1 MQSLSCIEG
10 STGGIRNTLITSFQ
24 DMLLDRSFRIDLT
37 PDQVVELT
45 KQLPDK
51 KKHALL
57 KAFERERALD
67 RLKVM
72 MEALKDVDI
81 DEETIRKEVDA
92 VRAKRYAA
100 RKKNSLQVVTHF
112 STPN

>member
-1 MQSLSCIEG
+1 M
-10 STGGIRNTLITSFQ
+10 TF
-24 DMLLDRSFRIDLT
+24 DRGFRIDLT
-37 PDQVVELT
+37 PDQVVDLA
-45 KQLPDK
+45 KQLPSKEKD
-51 KKHALL
+51 ALL

-81 DEETIRKEVDA
+81 DEETIRKEVDI

-100 RKKNSLQVVTHF
+100 GKKKASAAR
-112 STPN
+112 SR

>member
-1 MQSLSCIEG
+1 M
-10 STGGIRNTLITSFQ
+10 TF
-24 DMLLDRSFRIDLT
+24 DRGFRIDLT
-37 PDQVVELT
+37 PDQVVDLA
-45 KQLPDK
+45 KQLPGKEKD
-51 KKHALL
+51 ALL

-81 DEETIRKEVDA
+81 DEETIRKEVDI

-100 RKKNSLQVVTHF
+100 GKKKAS
-112 STPN
+112 SARSR

>member
-1 MQSLSCIEG
+1 
-10 STGGIRNTLITSFQ
+10 
-24 DMLLDRSFRIDLT
+24 MLLDRGFRIDLT
-37 PDQVVELT
+37 PDQVVELA

-51 KKHALL
+51 KKDALL

-72 MEALKDVDI
+72 MDALKDVDI
-81 DEETIRKEVDA
+81 DEETIRKEVDI

-100 RKKNSLQVVTHF
+100 RKKKAAPATRRR
-112 STPN
+112 